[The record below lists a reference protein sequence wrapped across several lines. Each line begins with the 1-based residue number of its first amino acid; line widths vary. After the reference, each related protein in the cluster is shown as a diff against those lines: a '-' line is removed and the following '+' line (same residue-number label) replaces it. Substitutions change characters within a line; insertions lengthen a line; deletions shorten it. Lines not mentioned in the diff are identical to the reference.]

1 MPGVLTAGVYEGVC
15 RVPGSG
21 ALGISFLKEY
31 AECQDLGHSA
41 LFFYFSLW
49 PDTVQW
55 GRSMKLSSVPYM
67 TLGNY
72 SFRRV
77 SGKNTRQN
85 KLIFHAPPSSFFIAC
100 STKFVMM

>member
-41 LFFYFSLW
+41 LFFLCSITSRYCAVGPVDKVAECPLYDTRQLFFS
-49 PDTVQW
+49 P
-55 GRSMKLSSVPYM
+55 SVSYK
-67 TLGNY
+67 TLGKINRY
-72 SFRRV
+72 FMLHR
-77 SGKNTRQN
+77 
-85 KLIFHAPPSSFFIAC
+85 PPS
-100 STKFVMM
+100 